1 MHIAVRG
8 HLARVT
14 LLACRLAALLFS
26 FHLRIF
32 SKNRA
37 RHLHLQRKIE
47 KYRQNYYTSSRVTHI
62 LPASSDLMMTR
73 DGWQPCTCAVKKAG
87 QVCHV
92 KKAGQVSREGRLGR
106 VPTDGAAC
114 AGLHPSSD
122 AIAVVTL

>member
-1 MHIAVRG
+1 
-8 HLARVT
+8 
-14 LLACRLAALLFS
+14 
-26 FHLRIF
+26 
-32 SKNRA
+32 
-37 RHLHLQRKIE
+37 
-47 KYRQNYYTSSRVTHI
+47 
-62 LPASSDLMMTR
+62 MTR

-122 AIAVVTL
+122 AIAVVGVTALECARRLAGIDRREADRARGFRSCCRRMLFGLFVIVVSRLER